1 MAACYA
7 ADCFLQ
13 VGVQLHSDAVT
24 AVLTH
29 KPLTHE
35 LRSTWL
41 FPSHLVNLLSDAQA
55 QFKMHIAKHLL
66 TGSAVSHLLEL
77 EEMSQ
82 GMS

>member
-41 FPSHLVNLLSDAQA
+41 FLPHLVNLSDAQA
-55 QFKMHIAKHLL
+55 QFKTHIAKHLL
-66 TGSAVSHLLEL
+66 TDSAVSHLLEL
-77 EEMSQ
+77 EEMGQ

>member
-41 FPSHLVNLLSDAQA
+41 FLPHLVNLSDAQA
-55 QFKMHIAKHLL
+55 QFKTHIAKHLL
-66 TGSAVSHLLEL
+66 TDSAVSHLLGL
-77 EEMSQ
+77 EEMGQ